1 MHVGSFGFASSS
13 ISTMNLR
20 LSVSRL
26 GWFDLV
32 RISANDEYERVKV
45 VFSCVYSTLAL
56 MSPYGDFPISYFVV
70 LIFADNWKFEG

>member
-45 VFSCVYSTLAL
+45 ILSCVYSTLAL
-56 MSPYGDFPISYFVV
+56 MSPYGDFPIRYFVL
-70 LIFADNWKFEG
+70 LIFADIWELKW